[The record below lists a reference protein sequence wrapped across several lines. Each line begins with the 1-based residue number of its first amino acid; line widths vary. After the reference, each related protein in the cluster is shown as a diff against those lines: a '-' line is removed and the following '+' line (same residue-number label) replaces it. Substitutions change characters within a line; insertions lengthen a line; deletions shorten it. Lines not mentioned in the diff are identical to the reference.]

1 MSGGYLQYSP
11 LNQYDY
17 SNRFS
22 TAANQCYNVDTNG
35 QNVTWTAG
43 LTSSGG
49 SLSKIGAGDA
59 DTSTC
64 CSSLQF
70 LQQTTNIGGGTLH
83 SAAYEG
89 RWAQA
94 ASSATETTAQRSPTT
109 AC

>member
-1 MSGGYLQYSP
+1 MVMSGGYLQYSP

-49 SLSKIGAGDA
+49 SLSKIGIRG
-59 DTSTC
+59 C
-64 CSSLQF
+64 
-70 LQQTTNIGGGTLH
+70 
-83 SAAYEG
+83 
-89 RWAQA
+89 
-94 ASSATETTAQRSPTT
+94 
-109 AC
+109 

>member
-49 SLSKIGAGDA
+49 SLSKMARDA
-59 DTSTC
+59 DTCAPYYSYN
-64 CSSLQF
+64 SYNGP
-70 LQQTTNIGGGTLH
+70 TNIGGGTLQL
-83 SAAYEG
+83 G
-89 RWAQA
+89 TTRRWAQA
-94 ASSATETTAQRSPTT
+94 ASSATETTARRSPTT